1 MDFLL
6 SISAARGF
14 YCESKLWRRST
25 YRELV
30 AGVSTRTVQ
39 FVAHKI
45 HVWRTLMVFCGS
57 YPLPV
62 SCPRIQA
69 EMALYRA
76 SFLPCF
82 VCLDVGLHSASF
94 FFDSL

>member
-6 SISAARGF
+6 SISPARGF

-30 AGVSTRTVQ
+30 AGVSIRTVQ
-39 FVAHKI
+39 SVAHKI
-45 HVWRTLMVFCGS
+45 HVWRAVLVFSWG
-57 YPLPV
+57 YPISI
-62 SCPRIQA
+62 SCSRIQA
-69 EMALYRA
+69 EMAFYRA

-82 VCLDVGLHSASF
+82 VCLDVGLRSASF